1 MLPERI
7 LEFWFQE
14 LSPSDWWK
22 KSEDLDSRIASEFS
36 EVYRQAQKGELW
48 SWRSTPEGRL
58 AEIIVLDQF
67 SRNIFRDKPEAFAQD
82 ILAVTLSCEAV
93 RNGILKDLPTK
104 QAAFA
109 LMPFLHSESKDL
121 QKYGWEQFKNLG
133 DDGFITACESHKNI
147 VDRFGRFP
155 HRNKILERKSTAEE
169 LKFLE
174 GPNSSF

>member
-109 LMPFLHSESKDL
+109 LMPFCIPSLR
-121 QKYGWEQFKNLG
+121 
-133 DDGFITACESHKNI
+133 IC
-147 VDRFGRFP
+147 R
-155 HRNKILERKSTAEE
+155 STAGSNSKIWEMMGLLRPVKVIRISSTGLGAFHIATKYLEE
-169 LKFLE
+169 SPLQR
-174 GPNSSF
+174 S